1 MSNDR
6 RANDRRTIE
15 GTACAAGTLRRAAR
29 SLTRLF
35 DAHLARAGLT
45 TTQFSI
51 LRTLQRRHGRMPLA
65 EMAADLVFE
74 RTSLYRALG
83 PLRRAGLVSV
93 RRGADRRV
101 KEVELTARAHRSIA
115 EAMPHWA
122 AAQRA
127 VLDRFGRG
135 SWPELAARLNRLT
148 AVAGSVHPK

>member
-1 MSNDR
+1 VY
-6 RANDRRTIE
+6 
-15 GTACAAGTLRRAAR
+15 
-29 SLTRLF
+29 

-74 RTSLYRALG
+74 RTSLYRALA
-83 PLRRAGLVSV
+83 PMRRAGLVSV
-93 RRGADRRV
+93 RRGTDRRV
-101 KEVELTARAHRSIA
+101 KEVELTTQARRSIA
-115 EAMPHWA
+115 EALPHWA

-135 SWPELAARLNRLT
+135 SWPELVTELTRLT
-148 AVAGSVHPK
+148 TVAVSLHPE